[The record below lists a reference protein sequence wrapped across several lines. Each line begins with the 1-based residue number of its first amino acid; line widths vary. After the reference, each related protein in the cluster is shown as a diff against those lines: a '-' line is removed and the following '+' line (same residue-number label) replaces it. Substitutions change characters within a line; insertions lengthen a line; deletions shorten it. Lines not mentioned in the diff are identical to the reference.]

1 MTTTVVAV
9 LHSMSD
15 ACQALSTVPGT
26 LYKETEAWKSEVT
39 CLTEGPSANAWHS
52 LNNSMIPRVTL
63 LRLQPPAILKQALS
77 QPGAH
82 GTQSEV

>member
-26 LYKETEAWKSEVT
+26 LYNKETEAWKSEIT
-39 CLTEGPSANAWHS
+39 CLTEGPSANAWDS

-63 LRLQPPAILKQALS
+63 LRLPPTATLK
-77 QPGAH
+77 
-82 GTQSEV
+82 